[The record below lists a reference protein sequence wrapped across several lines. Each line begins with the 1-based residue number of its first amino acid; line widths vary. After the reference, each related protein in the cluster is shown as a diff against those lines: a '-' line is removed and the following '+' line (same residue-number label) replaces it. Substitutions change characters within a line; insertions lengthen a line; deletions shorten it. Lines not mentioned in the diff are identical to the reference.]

1 MPTNM
6 ITVSTMEA
14 ELSRGGQNLTIGKY
28 VYVRRRGITSLIP
41 TSHAVLASSKEGK
54 GKGSSLLPKLSPAE
68 VPHFPQLKH
77 TMTDKAGCSV
87 TGGRN

>member
-41 TSHAVLASSKEGK
+41 ASHAVLASSKEGK
-54 GKGSSLLPKLSPAE
+54 GEGGEFLPSP
-68 VPHFPQLKH
+68 
-77 TMTDKAGCSV
+77 
-87 TGGRN
+87 